1 MSCIFGC
8 TTGSGRRDGKLVISS
23 CGGSIVVEIG
33 VLVVA
38 IVVMAVTVVADEDK
52 ETVGCGVLFADFSPI
67 NQYVVIVPLP

>member
-8 TTGSGRRDGKLVISS
+8 TTGSGRRDDKLVTSS

-38 IVVMAVTVVADEDK
+38 IVVMAVTVVAGEDK
-52 ETVGCGVLFADFSPI
+52 ETLGC
-67 NQYVVIVPLP
+67 